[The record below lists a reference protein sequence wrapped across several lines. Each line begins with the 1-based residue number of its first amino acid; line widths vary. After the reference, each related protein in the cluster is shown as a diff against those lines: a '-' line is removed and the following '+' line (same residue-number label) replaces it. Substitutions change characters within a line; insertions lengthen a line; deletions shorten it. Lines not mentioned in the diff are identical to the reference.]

1 MDTNAR
7 IANLRDA
14 GMFDE
19 IEFENLPWSIVLDST
34 QVTRL
39 YASFSPITRLD
50 FEKRKRLLEDLRQI
64 AEKQFGGKV
73 ELNITTPIYTAQRRV
88 RRTTAV

>member
-7 IANLRDA
+7 IANLRA

-19 IEFENLPWSIVLDST
+19 IEFENLRWSIILDSAE
-34 QVTRL
+34 VTRL
-39 YASFSPITRLD
+39 YATFSPISRLD
-50 FEKRKRLLEDLRQI
+50 FEKRKRLLEDLRQV

-88 RRTTAV
+88 GRTTAV